1 MIPPAVR
8 KAAADLQRPLLLAAA
23 DRFAGLARV
32 SGLGHALRAA
42 CDRLLA
48 ATEGHAA
55 AAPLVAWRHTLT
67 GFDALDR
74 HAQAVEVARG
84 LRLVQTLAGA
94 PTAAVVAAVTARPGV
109 GPGKTPSSDLGARAP
124 IPRGAAR
131 GGGNAGGA
139 DPGRGDG
146 NVPPVIA
153 APGVDGTTARARIP
167 RGAARGGGNAGGAD
181 PGRGDGNVPPTID
194 PLAAPTTSVKGIGPA
209 LAAALAERGL
219 TTVED
224 LLWLVPRRWLDA
236 RELVDLGEAL
246 HEASEG
252 DRVAARAV
260 VKSARMVRARG
271 RSWGEV
277 RFGASALAAP
287 ILTVRWFNV
296 WGGIDKR
303 FPPGAEVALSGVLK
317 RRGLVWEMANPDV
330 LGVETG
336 GGDVGAAA
344 RILPRYP
351 DVPGV
356 PAARLRNACHAAME
370 RAVGHVDDGVPAAV
384 AARQGLGSLD
394 EALRALHAPSLELTA
409 DEVAALNASTSRH
422 HRRLA
427 FAELFALGAVVVRRR
442 REHRADRATPLPAT
456 PGLADELARALP
468 FAVTGAQR
476 RAIAELGVDLTR
488 DQPMNRLLQGDV
500 GAGKTAVAFAAALH
514 AVRAGAQVAVMAPT
528 EILAEQHHATF
539 ARWARPLGLRTTL
552 LTASTP
558 RGVRQSTLA
567 LLAGGQLDLVVG
579 THALLAEAVGFAR
592 LGLAVIDEQHRF
604 GVAQRVRLRQKGDG
618 SRDGG
623 APHLLVMTATP
634 IPRTLA
640 LTAYGDLDVT
650 VIDELPPGRV
660 PPVTEV
666 LAGAGGRAAA
676 YRRVVERV
684 RAGERA
690 FVVCPLVEASTDESR
705 QGWADATSVHA
716 RLRAELAPLR
726 VGLVHGKLATPER
739 DQAMGAFARGEL
751 DVLVATTVIE
761 VGVDVPAAT
770 VMVIEDADRFG
781 LAQLHQLRGRIGR
794 GGGASWCL
802 LVTRGGQSED
812 GKRRL
817 EVIAGSTDG
826 FRIAEEDLLLR
837 GPGELLGARQ
847 AGLPRL
853 RFGDLRT
860 HTELLLAARA
870 EAERVLDEDP
880 ELARPEH
887 AALRRILERRLAAAL
902 AFGSEG
908 G

>member
-1 MIPPAVR
+1 VR
-8 KAAADLQRPLLLAAA
+8 FAADAN
-23 DRFAGLARV
+23 G
-32 SGLGHALRAA
+32 
-42 CDRLLA
+42 
-48 ATEGHAA
+48 
-55 AAPLVAWRHTLT
+55 
-67 GFDALDR
+67 
-74 HAQAVEVARG
+74 
-84 LRLVQTLAGA
+84 
-94 PTAAVVAAVTARPGV
+94 
-109 GPGKTPSSDLGARAP
+109 
-124 IPRGAAR
+124 
-131 GGGNAGGA
+131 
-139 DPGRGDG
+139 
-146 NVPPVIA
+146 
-153 APGVDGTTARARIP
+153 
-167 RGAARGGGNAGGAD
+167 
-181 PGRGDGNVPPTID
+181 
-194 PLAAPTTSVKGIGPA
+194 
-209 LAAALAERGL
+209 
-219 TTVED
+219 
-224 LLWLVPRRWLDA
+224 
-236 RELVDLGEAL
+236 
-246 HEASEG
+246 
-252 DRVAARAV
+252 
-260 VKSARMVRARG
+260 
-271 RSWGEV
+271 
-277 RFGASALAAP
+277 AP

-330 LGVETG
+330 LGIETG
-336 GGDVGAAA
+336 GGDVSASAK
-344 RILPRYP
+344 ILPRYP
-351 DVPGV
+351 EIPGV
-356 PAARLRNACHAAME
+356 PGAKLRNACAAAAA

-384 AARQGLGSLD
+384 AQRQGLGSLD
-394 EALRALHAPSLELTA
+394 AALTALHAPSLEISSE
-409 DEVAALNASTSRH
+409 EVAALNAGTSVH
-422 HRRLA
+422 HKRLA

-442 REHRADRATPLPAT
+442 RERQADRATPLPAAS
-456 PGLADELARALP
+456 GLGEELGRALP
-468 FAVTGAQR
+468 FALTGAQR
-476 RAIAELGVDLTR
+476 RAIADLSGDLVR
-488 DQPMNRLLQGDV
+488 DVPMNRLLQGDV

-514 AVRAGAQVAVMAPT
+514 AIRAGAQVAVMAPT

-539 ARWARPLGLRTTL
+539 SRWAEKVGVRTTL

-567 LLAGGQLDLVVG
+567 LIAGGHLDLVVG
-579 THALLAEAVGFAR
+579 THALLADAVGFSR

-604 GVAQRVRLRQKGDG
+604 GVAQRVRLREKGDVDG
-618 SRDGG
+618 AGG

-640 LTAYGDLDVT
+640 LTAYGDLDAT

-666 LAGAGGRAAA
+666 HVGERGRAAA
-676 YRRVVERV
+676 YKKVVERV
-684 RAGERA
+684 KAGERA

-705 QGWADATSVHA
+705 LGWADATSLH
-716 RLRAELAPLR
+716 RGLSEKLAPLK
-726 VGLVHGKLATPER
+726 VGLVHGKLSAPDR
-739 DQAMGAFARGEL
+739 DAAMGAFARGDL

-817 EVIAGSTDG
+817 DVIAGSTDG
-826 FRIAEEDLLLR
+826 FRIAEEDLALR

-860 HTELLLAARA
+860 HTELLLTARD
-870 EAERVLDEDP
+870 EAERVLDLDP
-880 ELARPEH
+880 TLSRPEH
-887 AALRRILERRLAAAL
+887 AALRRILDRRLAAAL